1 MKNLVIVESP
11 TKARTISRFLGDGY
25 ELMASMGHIMDLPKS
40 QLGIDVEKDFAP
52 DYQMM
57 PDKKKVI
64 AELKSAGKNADN
76 VILATDPDRE
86 GEAIA
91 AHVKEVLSKS
101 DKNKKFS
108 RIIFHE
114 ITKDAVEE
122 ALKTPRDIDKNLVDA
137 QTARRVL
144 DRLVGYK
151 ISPLLWRK
159 VRRGL
164 SAGRV
169 QSVALRLIVER
180 EREIE
185 KFKKE
190 PYYTVTV
197 HLDRGPVSRQLRVA
211 DDARQASTQN
221 SRQTRSLNESLSSSL
236 VNKNAAA
243 FDSSANELPS
253 SRTPFELV
261 EINGE
266 KIEVTEKLKL
276 YDGEYT
282 FAKTTIDAQN
292 KAKEIE
298 EDLKTKQF
306 TVSDVAKKEM
316 RRTPPPPYTTSTLQQ
331 DGARRMGLSGKRTM
345 SLAQKLYE
353 EGFITYHRTD
363 SVSMA
368 ASAAMAMRSFVEKTY
383 GAKYVPVKP
392 RFYKAKQKLAQEAH
406 EAIRPTNVNVEPST
420 VSKDLGGQY
429 AKLYEIIWR
438 RAVATQMADAITEST
453 TVLVNVGN
461 SGANR
466 QSRFSDDARQVSVQ
480 SSKQQRSLNESLSSS
495 LVNKNAAAFDSPQSE
510 QAHGATP
517 DYTLKANGSV
527 LVFDGFL
534 KVNPFA
540 LNDNK
545 LPDFEANEKLDFV
558 SASSEFHETLP
569 PPRYNDA
576 SIIKAL
582 EEEGIGRPSTYATII
597 STIESRQY
605 IERNEGKFVPTLVGI
620 AVNDFLVAN
629 FSTIDDIPFTAEM
642 EDGLDQIADG
652 KKEWVPVIRQF
663 YEPFEKT
670 LEKVGEAARVKIEVE
685 KTDEICPQDNGH
697 LVIRI
702 GRFGKFL
709 ACENF
714 PKCKFTKPFVVETN
728 LICPKDGGKIILK
741 KTKKGRKF
749 YGCSN
754 YPKCDF
760 AAWKIEDIKHPKETS
775 SKDLS

>member
-1 MKNLVIVESP
+1 MKTLIVVESP

-25 ELMASMGHIMDLPKS
+25 EILASMGHIMDLPKS
-40 QLGIDVEKDFAP
+40 TLGIDLEKDFAP
-52 DYQMM
+52 DYQVMA
-57 PDKKKVI
+57 DKKKI
-64 AELKSAGKNADN
+64 ISELKSAAKAAGKI
-76 VILATDPDRE
+76 ILATDPDRE

-91 AHVKEVLSKS
+91 AHVKELLSK
-101 DKNKKFS
+101 DAKLKKQTFQ
-108 RIIFHE
+108 RIAFHE
-114 ITKDAVEE
+114 ITKEAIEE
-122 ALKTPRDIDKNLVDA
+122 ALKTPRDIDENLVDA

-151 ISPLLWRK
+151 LSPILWRK

-190 PYYTVTV
+190 PYYTITAVLKKDSGETV
-197 HLDRGPVSRQLRVA
+197 
-211 DDARQASTQN
+211 
-221 SRQTRSLNESLSSSL
+221 
-236 VNKNAAA
+236 
-243 FDSSANELPS
+243 
-253 SRTPFELV
+253 FELIEV
-261 EINGE
+261 NGE
-266 KIEVTEKLKL
+266 KIEVSERLKL

-282 FAKTTIDAQN
+282 FAKTSIDMDE
-292 KAKEIE
+292 KAKVIE
-298 EDLKTKQF
+298 DDLKTKEF
-306 TVSDVAKKEM
+306 KVLDVTKKEM

-331 DGARRMGLSGKRTM
+331 DAARRMGLSGKRTM

-363 SVSMA
+363 SVIISE
-368 ASAAMAMRSFVEKTY
+368 SARKQMSDYVKNQF
-383 GAKYVPVKP
+383 GANYLPPAP
-392 RFYKAKQKLAQEAH
+392 RYYKATQKNAQEAH
-406 EAIRPTNVNVEPST
+406 EAIRPTSVNTQVAI
-420 VSKDLGGQY
+420 VSEKLGAQF

-438 RAVATQMADAITEST
+438 RALATQMADALTQST
-453 TVLVNVGN
+453 VVLVDASN
-461 SGANR
+461 S
-466 QSRFSDDARQVSVQ
+466 S
-480 SSKQQRSLNESLSSS
+480 
-495 LVNKNAAAFDSPQSE
+495 
-510 QAHGATP
+510 
-517 DYTLKANGSV
+517 YTLKANGSV

-534 KVNPFA
+534 KVNPLA

-545 LPDFEANEKLDFV
+545 LPDFVAGEELSYISSLSEA
-558 SASSEFHETLP
+558 HETMP

-605 IERNEGKFVPTLVGI
+605 IERNEGKFLPTSVGF

-629 FSTIDDIPFTAEM
+629 FSTIDDIPFTAQM
-642 EDGLDQIADG
+642 EDELDEIADG
-652 KKEWVPVIRQF
+652 KKKWSPVIKEF
-663 YEPFEKT
+663 YDPFSKT

-685 KTDEICPQDNGH
+685 KTAEICPQDGGH
-697 LVIRI
+697 LIIRI
-702 GRFGKFL
+702 GRFGKFM

-714 PKCKFTKPFVVETN
+714 PNCKFTKPLVQETN
-728 LICPKDGGKIILK
+728 LICPKDGGKIIFK
-741 KTKKGRKF
+741 KTKKGRRF

-760 AAWKIEDIKHPKETS
+760 ASWNLEGIKNPKAENAEEAMPKKTEEPS
-775 SKDLS
+775 LENKASQKS

>member
-1 MKNLVIVESP
+1 MKTLVIVESP
-11 TKARTISRFLGDGY
+11 TKARTISRFLGSDY
-25 ELMASMGHIMDLPKS
+25 EIIASMGHIMDLPKS
-40 QLGIDVEKDFAP
+40 TLGINLDKDFAP

-57 PDKKKVI
+57 ADKKKII
-64 AELKSAGKNADN
+64 AELKTAAKTSEKI
-76 VILATDPDRE
+76 ILATDPDRE

-91 AHVKEVLSKS
+91 WHIQELLKEQKTKSKTQT
-101 DKNKKFS
+101 FQ
-108 RIIFHE
+108 RIAFHE
-114 ITKDAVEE
+114 ITKEAIEQ
-122 ALKTPRDIDKNLVDA
+122 ALKEPRSIDENLVDA

-151 ISPLLWRK
+151 LSPILWRK

-190 PYYTVTV
+190 PYYTIPTTLKKDSTPTV
-197 HLDRGPVSRQLRVA
+197 
-211 DDARQASTQN
+211 
-221 SRQTRSLNESLSSSL
+221 
-236 VNKNAAA
+236 
-243 FDSSANELPS
+243 
-253 SRTPFELV
+253 FELI
-261 EINGE
+261 EIE
-266 KIEVTEKLKL
+266 KQKIEISEKLKL

-282 FAKTTIDAQN
+282 FAKTSIDTED
-292 KAKEIE
+292 KAKAIE
-298 EDLKTKQF
+298 ADLKTKEF
-306 TVSDVAKKEM
+306 TVSDVTKKEM

-363 SVSMA
+363 SVVISE
-368 ASAAMAMRSFVEKTY
+368 SARKQMSDYVKKEF
-383 GAKYVPVKP
+383 GANYLPAVP
-392 RFYKAKQKLAQEAH
+392 RYYKATQKNAQEAH
-406 EAIRPTNVNVEPST
+406 EAIRPTNVNNH
-420 VSKDLGGQY
+420 VSAISEKLGAQF

-438 RAVATQMADAITEST
+438 RAVATQMADAITQST
-453 TVLVNVGN
+453 VVLVDVGG
-461 SGANR
+461 SVGSLPPASAH
-466 QSRFSDDARQVSVQ
+466 SRLTDLRAVGSP
-480 SSKQQRSLNESLSSS
+480 SS
-495 LVNKNAAAFDSPQSE
+495 A
-510 QAHGATP
+510 ATP
-517 DYTLKANGSV
+517 KYTLKANGSV

-534 KVNPFA
+534 KVSPLA

-545 LPDFEANEKLDFV
+545 LPDFVTGENLSYVSTLSEA
-558 SASSEFHETLP
+558 HETMP

-605 IERNEGKFVPTLVGI
+605 IERNEGKFLPTSVGF
-620 AVNDFLVAN
+620 AVNDFLVTN
-629 FSTIDDIPFTAEM
+629 FSTIDDIPFTAQM
-642 EDGLDQIADG
+642 EDSLDEIANG
-652 KKEWVPVIRQF
+652 KKKWSPVIKEF
-663 YEPFEKT
+663 YTPFAET

-685 KTDEICPQDNGH
+685 KTDELCPQDGGH
-697 LVIRI
+697 LIIRL
-702 GRFGKFL
+702 GRFGKFM

-714 PKCKFTKPFVVETN
+714 PECKFTKPFSQETG
-728 LICPKDGGKIILK
+728 LVCPKDGGKIVFK
-741 KTKKGRKF
+741 KTKKGRRF

-760 AAWKIEDIKHPKETS
+760 AAWKVEDIKNPKEPAPKETPAKKEETS
-775 SKDLS
+775 TTPTV